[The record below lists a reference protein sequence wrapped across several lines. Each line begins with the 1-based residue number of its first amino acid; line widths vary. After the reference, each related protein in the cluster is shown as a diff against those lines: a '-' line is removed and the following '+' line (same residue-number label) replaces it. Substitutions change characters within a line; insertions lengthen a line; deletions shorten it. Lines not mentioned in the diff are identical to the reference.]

1 MIVAI
6 NKPVGPT
13 SFDIVAQVRK
23 ITGVKK
29 VGHAGTLDPQA
40 AGVLVIA
47 VGRDDT
53 KKINLIVEKEKEYIA
68 EIKLGETSSTD
79 DNEGDKKP
87 VSDKI
92 PAPAEIAAAL
102 KKFIGEINQT
112 PPKYSA
118 VKVNGRRAYKLARA
132 GQEVEMKPRPILIKD
147 IELLEYAYP
156 VLKIRVATGPG
167 VYIRSLAR
175 DIGETLKTGA
185 YMSGLIRTR
194 VGEYNLESA
203 LALVDFKKF
212 YDSKIK

>member
-194 VGEYNLESA
+194 VGEFTLDKSLLLEE
-203 LALVDFKKF
+203 FKRQ
-212 YDSKIK
+212 YEAN